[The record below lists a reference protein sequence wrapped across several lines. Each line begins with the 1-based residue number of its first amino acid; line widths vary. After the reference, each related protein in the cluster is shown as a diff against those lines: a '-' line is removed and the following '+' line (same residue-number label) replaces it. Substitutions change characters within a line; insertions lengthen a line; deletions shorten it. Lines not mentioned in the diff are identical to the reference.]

1 MTTWKQRLIRAG
13 AVLLVFA
20 GGWTTGKYASPA
32 KVVERVR
39 VETRDVVRTVEVAA
53 KATQEAVQEHV
64 HVVERIV
71 YRPGETTVVR
81 ETVRDDQRQA
91 ATQEQHHSDTQATH
105 AALAVSERTIARAV
119 RSRWAMDAFVGAGL
133 DGAHHY
139 GGGAEMRVVGP
150 LWLTAK
156 VDVAARAGLVG
167 LRLEF

>member
-1 MTTWKQRLIRAG
+1 MAWKWRLSLAI
-13 AVLLVFA
+13 VLLALIFGA
-20 GGWTTGKYASPA
+20 GWNVGKHAAPA
-32 KVVERVR
+32 KLVERVR
-39 VETRDVVRTVEVAA
+39 VETRDVIRTVEVAA
-53 KATQEAVQEHV
+53 KTTQAAEQEHT

-105 AALAVSERTIARAV
+105 AALAVSEKTIERVVRA
-119 RSRWAMDAFVGAGL
+119 RWALDAFVGAGL
-133 DGAHHY
+133 DGARHY
-139 GGGAEMRVVGP
+139 GGGGELRLVGP
-150 LWLTAK
+150 VWLTAK